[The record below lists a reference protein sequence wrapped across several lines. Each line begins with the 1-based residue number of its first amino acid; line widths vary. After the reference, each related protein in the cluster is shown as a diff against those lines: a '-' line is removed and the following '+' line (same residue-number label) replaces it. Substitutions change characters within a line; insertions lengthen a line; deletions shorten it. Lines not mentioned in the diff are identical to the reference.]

1 MKPYMSV
8 DQSIYDYAK
17 ESTENYNNKH
27 YAYEYFGK
35 NITYSSA
42 KEEIENAAKI
52 FRKNGAK
59 KGDVIAVI
67 SPLFPEVVA
76 SFYGASKNGTTFFP
90 IDPRTNPSRIA
101 DFLNLAEVKQAVMLD
116 QAFGKVDKIIDQTKL
131 EHVSVISPID
141 SMKFILGK
149 VFRYDQLKKTDA
161 YYKLKE
167 KLQSLKKEDELEEII
182 VNELLEEYEKKEKY
196 DSLTFKDKQFVKNLK
211 AYAKLK
217 DTALKNL
224 YYSKKSRIGYVNWKD
239 EKKQIVD
246 VDDFESIYDKDI
258 PASITLTSGTTGKPK
273 AVPTSSRSYNVKVRD
288 YYYDTT
294 MPIEAGDRMLSMPP
308 FIMYGETFMH
318 MAYCRGIQN
327 VVIPD
332 ITAYKYGDVV
342 LKKKINHLVGVP
354 SQMLC
359 FDEDERLDTPP
370 KYIKSV
376 SVGGTKMLLSHERKI
391 NAHLEKI
398 GLKVTQGYSLSEL
411 TPASYTNMPGHI
423 KEQSVGIA
431 IGDTKGLVVD
441 DKTFEILGP
450 NQKGL
455 LFVNSETQFDGYYKN
470 EEATKGMFKYFDRLK
485 YVNTGDYAYYDED
498 GYYFILDR
506 KKEMIIRPDGHNVF
520 PSELEEI
527 ISSHYAVKD
536 CAVTGIPYPNY
547 EEPQGEYPRAHVVLE
562 DEYKDSKDRIEIE
575 LKELCSANL
584 PERDVAYDY
593 RFDDTLPLTPV
604 LKVDKEKL
612 KEIDRDEL
620 SDSKKFVK
628 K

>member
-1 MKPYMSV
+1 
-8 DQSIYDYAK
+8 
-17 ESTENYNNKH
+17 
-27 YAYEYFGK
+27 
-35 NITYSSA
+35 
-42 KEEIENAAKI
+42 
-52 FRKNGAK
+52 
-59 KGDVIAVI
+59 
-67 SPLFPEVVA
+67 
-76 SFYGASKNGTTFFP
+76 
-90 IDPRTNPSRIA
+90 
-101 DFLNLAEVKQAVMLD
+101 
-116 QAFGKVDKIIDQTKL
+116 
-131 EHVSVISPID
+131 
-141 SMKFILGK
+141 
-149 VFRYDQLKKTDA
+149 
-161 YYKLKE
+161 
-167 KLQSLKKEDELEEII
+167 
-182 VNELLEEYEKKEKY
+182 
-196 DSLTFKDKQFVKNLK
+196 
-211 AYAKLK
+211 
-217 DTALKNL
+217 
-224 YYSKKSRIGYVNWKD
+224 
-239 EKKQIVD
+239 
-246 VDDFESIYDKDI
+246 
-258 PASITLTSGTTGKPK
+258 
-273 AVPTSSRSYNVKVRD
+273 
-288 YYYDTT
+288 
-294 MPIEAGDRMLSMPP
+294 MLSMPP

-470 EEATKGMFKYFDRLK
+470 EEATKGMFKYFDGLK